1 MSPNGIGKLTK
12 LKTHYEID
20 DFGQFGSEQPK

>member
-1 MSPNGIGKLTK
+1 MSPNGIGKLTR

-20 DFGQFGSEQPK
+20 DFGQLGAEQPR